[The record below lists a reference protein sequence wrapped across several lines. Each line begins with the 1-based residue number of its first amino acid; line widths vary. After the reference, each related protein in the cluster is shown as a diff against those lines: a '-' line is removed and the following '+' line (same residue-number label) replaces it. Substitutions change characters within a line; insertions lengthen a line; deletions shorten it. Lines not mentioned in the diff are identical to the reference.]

1 MFTTKTNETE
11 EPANKNQ
18 QSQQELFYEV
28 AELINKKRM
37 TSKKNSSFHT
47 AMQSSPSGG
56 EMVATCQFQ
65 RVDAIGKHASEGLA
79 G

>member
-28 AELINKKRM
+28 ADRWRRM
-37 TSKKNSSFHT
+37 TSKKNSSFHA

-56 EMVATCQFQ
+56 EMVATC
-65 RVDAIGKHASEGLA
+65 
-79 G
+79 